1 MKTQKEKD
9 FKAVE
14 FQRKRR
20 DELSD
25 LYNSDPAEFWKQLE
39 AVRKKYRS
47 KFHKKEALIA

>member
-20 DELSD
+20 EELSD
-25 LYNSDPAEFWKQLE
+25 LYNSDPAEFWKRLE

-47 KFHKKEALIA
+47 KFYKKEGLTA